1 MNSLGRTACCIQNF
15 IYGQLP
21 ILWEREMVFKLQERE
36 ILAPIF
42 SESKSSQVV
51 DSTKSRLLPSVRV
64 GHLVS
69 RKREAP
75 CFNIHLFGSV

>member
-51 DSTKSRLLPSVRV
+51 DQLNHGFSLASVL
-64 GHLVS
+64 GIL
-69 RKREAP
+69 
-75 CFNIHLFGSV
+75 

>member
-51 DSTKSRLLPSVRV
+51 D
-64 GHLVS
+64 
-69 RKREAP
+69 
-75 CFNIHLFGSV
+75 